1 MTKEQLAYLN
11 GLDSKKEIKKTLNKW
26 FGVEKI
32 EVGKW
37 VFVKTNTSGHINAL
51 VFNSNNSKTYGF
63 NHVGNFTENYRTKY
77 IDRDFIRYATDKE
90 VKEALIKEAV
100 KRGFK
105 LGVYVKGMDDKERCK
120 LFGDI
125 KLFGNDCVNIGYDIF
140 RSGKWAEIIE
150 TITKQEAEKKLNKKI
165 ID

>member
-1 MTKEQLAYLN
+1 MTKEQLAYVN
-11 GLDSKKEIKKTLNKW
+11 GLDSKKEIKKTLNEW
-26 FGVEKI
+26 FGVKKI

-63 NHVGNFTENYRTKY
+63 NHLGNFTENYRTKY
-77 IDRDFIRYATDKE
+77 LIIDFIRYATGKE
-90 VKEALIKEAV
+90 VEEALLKEAV
-100 KRGFK
+100 KRGYK
-105 LGVYVKGMDDKERCK
+105 EGVYIKGMDNGDICK
-120 LFGDI
+120 LYD
-125 KLFGNDCVNIGYDIF
+125 NIHIFDNNRLNITYDIF

-150 TITKQEAEKKLNKKI
+150 TITKKEAEKKLNKKI